1 MQPRRVGNL
10 GELFG
15 PGYEWDG
22 ACQCAGNAWET
33 RYWESGWRA
42 TCKGCGRWVCY
53 HEAGAVAHTSE
64 GEWAPYP
71 HNRKAKPPAGCPS
84 LTE

>member
-1 MQPRRVGNL
+1 M
-10 GELFG
+10 FG
-15 PGYEWDG
+15 DGYEWAG
-22 ACQCAGNAWET
+22 ACQCARNAWET
-33 RYWESGWRA
+33 SYWESGWRA
-42 TCKGCGRWVCY
+42 TCKACGRWVCY

-71 HNRKAKPPAGCPS
+71 HNRKGKPPAGCPS